1 MLVQTLVENGIKHGV
16 AAQPEG
22 GMIRVDARLK
32 YDALQLRV
40 INTGQFCDEDDTGGL
55 GLQNVRERLHLL
67 FGDDATLLLRMDG
80 PNTVVAEAWLPQH
93 ALSADTSSDRV
104 SPVPEPS

>member
-1 MLVQTLVENGIKHGV
+1 
-16 AAQPEG
+16 
-22 GMIRVDARLK
+22 
-32 YDALQLRV
+32 V

-67 FGDDATLLLRMDG
+67 FGDDATLLLRMDA

-93 ALSADTSSDRV
+93 APSVDTSSDRV